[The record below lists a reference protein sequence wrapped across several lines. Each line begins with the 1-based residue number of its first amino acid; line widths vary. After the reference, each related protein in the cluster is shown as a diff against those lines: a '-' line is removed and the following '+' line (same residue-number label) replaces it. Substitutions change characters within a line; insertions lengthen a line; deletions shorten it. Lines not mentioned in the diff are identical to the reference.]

1 MSDEAWDSLSQ
12 EAQMARVT
20 AVQAKYGEE
29 LLRKANVQGT
39 AIGLEKVGGKYTN
52 RVALVVMVDHKTP
65 LDQLMPGDRIPDE
78 LDGVPVDVQEMGVFT
93 AQ

>member
-1 MSDEAWDSLSQ
+1 MSDWDSLPQQ
-12 EAQMARVT
+12 EQMARAT

-29 LLRKANVQGT
+29 LMRKAHVQGT

-52 RVALVVMVDHKTP
+52 RAALVVMVDKKVPT
-65 LDQLMPGDRIPDE
+65 DQLMPGDRIPDE
-78 LDGVPVDVQEMGVFT
+78 IDGVPVDVQEMGVFT